1 MKKTVSIL
9 GKLIQERFIYLCIA
23 LAFLGMYFVIG
34 LALPQLIGD
43 SARRI
48 QTQFFGFS
56 QFRFLVNDSTNT
68 TILILFA
75 SATFFTYTIG
85 LVPKFPLTREGTFP
99 IAVRVVISVVAI
111 GIFFILRNNFI
122 NPDGVGFAEKFLTD
136 IPLRGSHVTHDEMWE
151 LYLHS
156 RFWFY
161 TNQYFG
167 WSVELSYQILSCLAG
182 GVFIFLLLTYC
193 PKIFADNPFYAFMM
207 CIAGGYMQ
215 LFFGDI
221 ENYTLTTACL
231 MGYFLVSAL
240 FLEKK
245 MSIVYPSAL
254 LAIALTFHLL
264 AGFLIP
270 SLLFLYIISWR
281 RGEMRPLLYAIVS
294 FSLIIVGT
302 LLFFHFNGLPLS
314 NLWYNSHAFG
324 HGGDIASMLAEP
336 SLSYY
341 RSIANLAFLLV
352 PAWVLIFPL
361 VIYKRIAMD
370 SVNVHLLIAAG
381 GMAVLVLVW
390 KAGLGVVNDWN
401 LFAPAA
407 LPISFLVWRNVLQ
420 IKTLQTK
427 YSPIRLLG
435 WVFLLHSLTWI
446 VRNHFKS

>member
-1 MKKTVSIL
+1 MKKIVSFL
-9 GKLIQERFIYLCIA
+9 GKLIQERFIYLYIA
-23 LAFLGMYFVIG
+23 LTFCGMYFTIG
-34 LALPQLIGD
+34 LALPHLIGD

-56 QFRFLVNDSTNT
+56 QFRFLVNDSTIA

-75 SATFFTYTIG
+75 SITFFTYVLG
-85 LVPKFPLTREGTFP
+85 LIPKFPQTRDSSFP
-99 IAVRVVISVVAI
+99 IEIRVVISVVAV

-122 NPDGVGFAEKFLTD
+122 NPDGVEFAEKFLTD

-161 TNQYFG
+161 TNQYVG
-167 WSVELSYQILSCLAG
+167 WSVELSYQVLSCLAG
-182 GVFIFLLLTYC
+182 GIFIFLLLTYST
-193 PKIFADNPFYAFMM
+193 KIFADSPFYAFVM
-207 CIAGGYMQ
+207 CVAGGYVQ

-221 ENYTLTTACL
+221 ENYTLTSAWI

-245 MSIVYPSAL
+245 ISIVYPSTL
-254 LAIALTFHLL
+254 LAIAITFHLL
-264 AGFLIP
+264 AGFLLP
-270 SLLFLYIISWR
+270 SLLFLYFVSWR
-281 RGEMRPLLYAIVS
+281 RGEMRPLLYAIAS
-294 FSLIIVGT
+294 FCLIIAGT

-324 HGGDIASMLAEP
+324 HGGDIVSMLATP
-336 SLSYY
+336 SLRYY
-341 RSIANLAFLLV
+341 LSIVNLAFLLV
-352 PAWVLIFPL
+352 PAWIFIFPL

-370 SVNVHLLIAAG
+370 SMNIHLLVAAG
-381 GMAVLVLVW
+381 GMAVLVLAW

-407 LPISFLVWRNVLQ
+407 LPVSFLVWRNVLR

-427 YSPIRLLG
+427 YSPVRLLG

-446 VRNHFKS
+446 IRNHFR